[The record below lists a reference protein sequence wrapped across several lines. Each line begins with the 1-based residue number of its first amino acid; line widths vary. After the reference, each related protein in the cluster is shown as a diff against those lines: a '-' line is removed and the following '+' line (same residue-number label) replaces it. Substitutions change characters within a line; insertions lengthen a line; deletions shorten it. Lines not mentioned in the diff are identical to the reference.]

1 MSDYIDD
8 KAFVYLDLDDITG
21 SLNIIKQAISENWW
35 EQRIDIIRREKHK
48 IINELGFFPNLKKI
62 LDKNKN

>member
-1 MSDYIDD
+1 MNFKKKKYI
-8 KAFVYLDLDDITG
+8 
-21 SLNIIKQAISENWW
+21 IIKKAISENWW